1 MKICYIPDVHGFF
14 KQVEQCKGNVWI
26 KTSEGDVL
34 NLKSKITQY
43 ITFATLF
50 NGEQKVDMELSCDDP
65 ADARALLYYM
75 SR

>member
-1 MKICYIPDVHGFF
+1 M
-14 KQVEQCKGNVWI
+14 
-26 KTSEGDVL
+26 L